1 MRDRLVVLSI
11 LVIAGQLCLGEPVLW
26 KTTEVQMSHPTVT
39 TVVPE
44 GVNDAVIILDCVTP
58 WPHIRLLPATGT
70 TWDFSAYRYL
80 SFELDNLCPDSS
92 AAFKVCLENS
102 SCALGSA
109 CVPPG
114 ATKAFTFRLRH
125 AGDPGFDPLFKG
137 RRMPDGFP
145 GGGNGNTAAVAS
157 IQFIIPFPVYFKVRL
172 RNLRVHGER
181 VVNPAV
187 QSAEA
192 FFPLVDDFGQYVHSD
207 WPTKVRT
214 QDELQQRHQA
224 EAAALRES
232 VPTWNRW
239 GGWTAGPQL
248 RATGFF
254 RAEKYAGK
262 WYLVDPDGRL
272 FFSRGVNGL
281 SAGAYWLNDGER
293 AKLFRRPRPA
303 SGNVFNFYKDNI
315 LAKHGSAAA
324 WNEFQLRR
332 LQSWGFNTIANW
344 SEPALYQAQKIPY
357 ALNLP
362 LPKCPKVGNI
372 IDVYA
377 DEFAA
382 GMADLFGDKFAYT
395 REDPYCIGFF
405 VGNELKFG
413 SATHIGEQ
421 ALAAKA
427 EQPAKRE
434 LLRQLQAKYAD
445 MAACNAAWE
454 TNFGS
459 WDEWLAAEQPPPT
472 AAAAQTDL
480 AQFSRAFAERFL
492 RMSRE
497 AVKRGAPNHLYL
509 GSRLMSPD
517 YFREYINELSAQYC
531 DVVSYNMY
539 LLHFDH
545 FRPRGLPRDIPVMIT
560 ENSVGTEERGLF
572 GTLVCAGAMPGD
584 RETALRELFT
594 SVLRH
599 PQLVGLH
606 HFVFKD
612 QTLVGRWDGENYGF
626 GLVDVTDTPYQEFV
640 DVNRAVAET
649 MYDMR
654 RTLPRAKF
662 PDGAD

>member
-1 MRDRLVVLSI
+1 MKSSWVMMSI
-11 LVIAGQLCLGEPVLW
+11 LAVMGQLCLGEPVLW
-26 KTTEVQMSHPTVT
+26 KTTDVQMTHPTVT

-44 GVNDAVIILDCVTP
+44 GVNDAVITLDTVVP
-58 WPHIRLLPATGT
+58 WPSIRLLPATGA

-80 SFELDNLCPDSS
+80 SFEMENMCPDSS
-92 AAFKVCLENS
+92 AMIQVNLES
-102 SCALGSA
+102 SA
-109 CVPPG
+109 CNIGVASVAPG

-125 AGDPGFDPLFKG
+125 GGDHGFDPLFKG

-145 GGGNGNTAAVAS
+145 GGTNGNTTAVAS
-157 IQFIIPFPVYFKVRL
+157 IQFILPFPVYIKVRL

-181 VVNPAV
+181 VINPAV
-187 QSAEA
+187 KSAEA
-192 FFPLVDDFGQYVHSD
+192 FFPLVDEFGQYVHGE
-207 WPTKVRT
+207 WPTKVRM

-224 EAAALRES
+224 EAAALREPVS
-232 VPTWNRW
+232 AWNRW
-239 GGWTAGPQL
+239 GGWAAGPQL
-248 RATGFF
+248 EATGHF
-254 RAEKYAGK
+254 RTEKHAGK

-272 FFSRGVNGL
+272 FFSRGTNAL
-281 SAGAYWLNDGER
+281 RAHEYWLNDGER
-293 AKLFRRPRPA
+293 ARLFQRQRA
-303 SGNVFNFYKDNI
+303 ADSKTFNFYGDNV
-315 LAKHGSAAA
+315 LAKYGSPAA
-324 WNEFQLRR
+324 WNDFQLRR
-332 LQSWGFNTIANW
+332 LQSWGFNTVANW
-344 SEPALYQAQKIPY
+344 SEPALYQAQKMPY
-357 ALNLP
+357 VLNLP
-362 LPKCPKVGNI
+362 LPKCPKVGDI

-382 GMADLFGDKFAYT
+382 GMADVFGDEFAFA

-405 VGNELKFG
+405 IGNELKFG
-413 SATHIGEQ
+413 TATHIGEQ

-427 EQPAKRE
+427 DQPAKRE

-445 MAACNAAWE
+445 VAACNAAWM
-454 TNFGS
+454 TSFGG

-472 AAAAQTDL
+472 AAAALADL

-492 RMSRE
+492 RMSRD

-539 LLHFDH
+539 ILHFDH

-560 ENSVGTEERGLF
+560 ENTVGTEERGSF
-572 GTLVCAGAMPGD
+572 GGLTIAGALPGD
-584 RETALRELFT
+584 REAALRELFT

-606 HFVFKD
+606 HFAFKD

-626 GLVDVTDTPYQEFV
+626 GLVDVTDTPYQDFA
-640 DVNRAVAET
+640 DANRAVAET
-649 MYDMR
+649 MYDTR
-654 RTLPRAKF
+654 RTAPPAKF
-662 PDGAD
+662 PDGR